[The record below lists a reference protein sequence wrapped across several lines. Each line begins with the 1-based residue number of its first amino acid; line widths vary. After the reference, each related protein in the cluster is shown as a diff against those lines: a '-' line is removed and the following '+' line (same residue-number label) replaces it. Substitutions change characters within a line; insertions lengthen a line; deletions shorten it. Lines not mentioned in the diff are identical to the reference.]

1 MSSTADHREPGMGA
15 GLAPTVFVSPVTS
28 CFHLLC
34 GEGGSSQPIAAACF
48 NIPYV
53 TYDSLF
59 YYIIIKENII
69 IREYIIEI
77 KDIYIK
83 EIKAKGG
90 GAWRLRSGS
99 QAPTSPG
106 CARPAARMTL
116 NSTEGGLPGSFG
128 RRLDT
133 CCRTAR
139 KRREGAFKRV
149 YGRANDS
156 TRKGGRA
163 HA

>member
-28 CFHLLC
+28 CFHPLRR
-34 GEGGSSQPIAAACF
+34 EGGSSQPIAAACF
-48 NIPYV
+48 NLPYV

-90 GAWRLRSGS
+90 VARRLRSGS

-106 CARPAARMTL
+106 CARPAARTAL
-116 NSTEGGLPGSFG
+116 NSTERSLPGVFG
-128 RRLDT
+128 LRLDT
-133 CCRTAR
+133 CRRTAH
-139 KRREGAFKRV
+139 KHREGAFKRV
-149 YGRANDS
+149 YGRVNDS
-156 TRKGGRA
+156 TKKGGRA